1 MGKGNTPDESL
12 KIKTK
17 PVRVGCIHLMKGA
30 QMEGTINVTVVS
42 NNLKSA
48 RVKKGLLQ
56 DDVARLLGVSRQ
68 TVSNFERDP
77 SGMTL
82 NKFIR
87 LADIYECPVSYFF
100 GV

>member
-1 MGKGNTPDESL
+1 MSNYNKREYGKEKTMEEKINTE
-12 KIKTK
+12 I
-17 PVRVGCIHLMKGA
+17 
-30 QMEGTINVTVVS
+30 VS

-68 TVSNFERDP
+68 TVSNIERDP
-77 SGMTL
+77 SGVTL
-82 NKFIR
+82 SKFIK

-100 GV
+100 GI

>member
-1 MGKGNTPDESL
+1 MEEKINTE
-12 KIKTK
+12 I
-17 PVRVGCIHLMKGA
+17 
-30 QMEGTINVTVVS
+30 VS

-68 TVSNFERDP
+68 TVSNIERDP
-77 SGMTL
+77 SGVTL
-82 NKFIR
+82 SKFIK

-100 GV
+100 GI

>member
-1 MGKGNTPDESL
+1 MANYNKREYRKEKTMEEKINTE
-12 KIKTK
+12 I
-17 PVRVGCIHLMKGA
+17 
-30 QMEGTINVTVVS
+30 VS

-68 TVSNFERDP
+68 TVSNIERDP
-77 SGMTL
+77 SGVTL
-82 NKFIR
+82 SKFIK

-100 GV
+100 GI

>member
-1 MGKGNTPDESL
+1 M

-17 PVRVGCIHLMKGA
+17 PVRVGCNHLTKGA

-82 NKFIR
+82 SKFIR

>member
-1 MGKGNTPDESL
+1 MANYNKREYRKERT
-12 KIKTK
+12 
-17 PVRVGCIHLMKGA
+17 
-30 QMEGTINVTVVS
+30 MEGKINTEIVS

-68 TVSNFERDP
+68 TVSNIERDP
-77 SGMTL
+77 SGVTL
-82 NKFIR
+82 SKFIR

-100 GV
+100 GI